1 MHNVLHIAGLRKR
14 LAAFGLMLVLLG
26 SLFIPYGQL
35 YSASAAEQ
43 SVRFKNL
50 KTDENGIV
58 QATNGKWYK
67 VIIPALSE
75 PLVRNLRATTPE
87 SESH

>member
-67 VIIPALSE
+67 VLNGN
-75 PLVRNLRATTPE
+75 VDRNAN
-87 SESH
+87 SI

>member
-1 MHNVLHIAGLRKR
+1 MQNTLNIAGLRKR

-26 SLFIPYGQL
+26 SLFIPYGQF

-67 VIIPALSE
+67 VLNGNVDRKRKR
-75 PLVRNLRATTPE
+75 LVE
-87 SESH
+87 MYEW